1 VAAPAS
7 RPQPQARLTQAQTTA
22 AAAPS
27 IVDPPPR
34 PSHKK
39 PHQTPRT
46 GHTHPPT
53 HRAPVHLITA
63 ALARLYP
70 FGPRA
75 EGGQRRQI
83 DPQEPEVHNCLNIHS
98 QQPAALPPARFGL
111 AASEMKPTKRGNN
124 GLVWFSSA
132 I

>member
-1 VAAPAS
+1 LTLLPAHPIPIPS
-7 RPQPQARLTQAQTTA
+7 KTPPNPPNRP
-22 AAAPS
+22 
-27 IVDPPPR
+27 
-34 PSHKK
+34 
-39 PHQTPRT
+39 
-46 GHTHPPT
+46 HPPDQT